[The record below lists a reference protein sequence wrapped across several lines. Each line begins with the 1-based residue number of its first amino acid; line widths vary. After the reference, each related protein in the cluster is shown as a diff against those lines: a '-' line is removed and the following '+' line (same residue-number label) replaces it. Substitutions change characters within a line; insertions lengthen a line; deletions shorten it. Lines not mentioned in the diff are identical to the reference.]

1 MSERCV
7 PYDSNETLWKWGNL
21 ISKFPDSMLSET
33 VVFTP
38 RNKSKDSKHNVPDE
52 YQYKIKS
59 QQQTIIRY
67 ERIIKE
73 YKKREHDFKRR
84 EETLLNL
91 CDELEKKYDELK
103 IKTNC
108 RNFLNLS

>member
-1 MSERCV
+1 MSERYV
-7 PYDSNETLWKWGNL
+7 PYDSNESLWKWGNL

-33 VVFTP
+33 LVFTP
-38 RNKSKDSKHNVPDE
+38 RNKNKDCKHNVPND
-52 YQYKIKS
+52 YQCKIKS
-59 QQQTIIRY
+59 QQQTIINY

-73 YKKREHDFKRR
+73 YKKREHDFKLR

-91 CDELEKKYDELK
+91 CDELEKKYDELR

-108 RNFLNLS
+108 HNLLSLT